1 MNPETFCSEHTIKP
15 LLNAGLQPISN
26 RYLLSRTDEEVMYPL
41 VIGQCEK
48 SGVVC
53 LMATFPPQ
61 ELVPKF
67 DWISYNEPEPH
78 LDHTVD
84 LLCRLDGITETS
96 VVGGITF
103 KDDTTLARFAHRG
116 FKTWGLDIVE
126 DLDIVGKGAGVE
138 SIQAALKTRKTNKII
153 EKYGHADILIVRH
166 ILEHVYDL
174 TEFTSALKLLTSD
187 NGYIVFEVPDCTR
200 SLEFFDYTMLWEE
213 HLYYFTPPTLKIV
226 LEVCGFELVHFENY
240 DYPFENSMVAVTRV
254 NDKQTVKI
262 AEETLRI
269 ELLRGEQYAKKMEE
283 YRYTFRK
290 FFTDYR
296 QHIGKIALLGA
307 GHLACMF
314 IWLFQLQEDIE
325 CVIDDNPYKQ
335 GLFMPASRLPILP
348 SHALI
353 EQNISLCLLGLNPIN
368 EEKVIANHRAFTTK
382 GGKFL
387 SIFPASLRAI
397 QHSGML

>member
-1 MNPETFCSEHTIKP
+1 MNMGNFCTEQAIKP
-15 LLNAGLQPISN
+15 ILNAGLQPVSN
-26 RYLLSRTDEEVMYPL
+26 RYLLSRLEEEVMYSL

-53 LMATFPPQ
+53 LMTPFPPQ

-67 DWISYNEPEPH
+67 NWISYSEPEPH

-84 LLCRLDGITETS
+84 LLCHLEGITEKS

-103 KDDTTLARFAHRG
+103 KDDTTLARFAHQG
-116 FKTWGLDIVE
+116 FKTWRLDIHDDLDIVE
-126 DLDIVGKGAGVE
+126 KGAGAE
-138 SIQAALKTRKTNKII
+138 SIQAALKTPKAHKLI

-174 TEFTSALKLLTSD
+174 AEFTSALKLLTSD
-187 NGYIVFEVPDCTR
+187 NGYIVFEIPDCTR
-200 SLEFFDYTMLWEE
+200 SLELFDYTMLWEE
-213 HLYYFTPPTLKIV
+213 HLYYFTPVTLKV
-226 LEVCGFELVHFENY
+226 MLEVCGFEMIRFENY
-240 DYPFENSMVAVTRV
+240 DYPFENSMVAITRD

-262 AEETLRI
+262 AENTLQI
-269 ELLRGEQYAKKMEE
+269 ELVRGEQYAKKMEE
-283 YRYTFRK
+283 YRHKFRK

-296 QHIGKIALLGA
+296 QNNGKIAVFGA

-314 IWLFQLQEDIE
+314 IWLFQLQENIE
-325 CVIDDNPYKQ
+325 CVIDDNPHKQ

-348 SHALI
+348 SHALL
-353 EQNISLCLLGLNPIN
+353 EQNISLCLLGLNPMN
-368 EEKVIANHRAFTTK
+368 EEKVIANNQAFTTK

-387 SIFPASLRAI
+387 SIFPASPLAI
-397 QHSGML
+397 QHSGLL

>member
-1 MNPETFCSEHTIKP
+1 MNPESFCSEHTIKP

-26 RYLLSRTDEEVMYPL
+26 RYLLSRLDEEVMYPL

-53 LMATFPPQ
+53 LITPFPPQ

-116 FKTWGLDIVE
+116 FKTWRLDIDKDLDIVE
-126 DLDIVGKGAGVE
+126 KGAGAE
-138 SIQAALKTRKTNKII
+138 SIQAALKTRKANKII

-174 TEFTSALKLLTSD
+174 TEFTLALKLLTSD
-187 NGYIVFEVPDCTR
+187 NGYIMFEIPDCTR
-200 SLEFFDYTMLWEE
+200 SLELFDYTMLWEE
-213 HLYYFTPPTLKIV
+213 HLYYFTPVTLKIV
-226 LEVCGFELVHFENY
+226 LEVCGFESIHFENY

-254 NDKQTVKI
+254 SDTQTVKI

-269 ELLRGEQYAKKMEE
+269 ELVRGEQYAKKMEE
-283 YRYTFRK
+283 YRHKFRK

-296 QHIGKIALLGA
+296 QNNGKIALLGA

-325 CVIDDNPYKQ
+325 CVIDDNPHKQ

-348 SHALI
+348 SQALL
-353 EQNISLCLLGLNPIN
+353 EQNISLCLLGLNPMN
-368 EEKVIANHRAFTTK
+368 EEKVIANNQAFITR

-387 SIFPASLRAI
+387 SVFPASPRAI
-397 QHSGML
+397 HQSGLL

>member
-1 MNPETFCSEHTIKP
+1 MNPESLCSENTIKP
-15 LLNAGLQPISN
+15 LLNAGLQPVSN
-26 RYLLSRTDEEVMYPL
+26 RYLHSRLDEDVMYPL
-41 VIGQCEK
+41 VIGQDEK
-48 SGVVC
+48 NGVVS
-53 LMATFPPQ
+53 LITPFPQQ

-84 LLCRLDGITETS
+84 FLCRLEGISEKS

-103 KDDTTLARFAHRG
+103 KDDSTLTRFARHG
-116 FKTWGLDIVE
+116 FKTWRLDIHDDLDIVE
-126 DLDIVGKGAGVE
+126 KGAGAE
-138 SIQAALKTRKTNKII
+138 SIQAALKTPKALKIA

-174 TEFTSALKLLTSD
+174 AEFTSALKLLTSD
-187 NGYIVFEVPDCTR
+187 NGYIVFEIPDCTR
-200 SLEFFDYTMLWEE
+200 SMDLFDYTMLWEE
-213 HLYYFTPPTLKIV
+213 HLYYFTPFTLEIMMNI
-226 LEVCGFELVHFENY
+226 CSFELIRFENY
-240 DYPFENSMVAVTRV
+240 NYPFENSMVAVTRV
-254 NDKQTVKI
+254 NDQQTVKI

-269 ELLRGEQYAKKMEE
+269 ELARGAQYAIKLED
-283 YRYTFRK
+283 YRRRLRK

-296 QHIGKIALLGA
+296 QNKRKIAVLGA
-307 GHLACMF
+307 GHLACTF

-325 CVIDDNPYKQ
+325 CVIDDNPHKQ

-348 SHALI
+348 SHALL

-368 EEKVIANHRAFTTK
+368 EEKVIANNRAFTTK

-397 QHSGML
+397 QHSGIL